1 MRIEHRP
8 FSGEKGGVPAMRFQ
22 SFLACAMENYVAYR
36 HASGRT
42 STSYVKNIIH
52 FDRYCAREYPQTKE
66 LEQEIVDQWCKQRQT
81 ECTNSCISRIY
92 PIISFLRYAKK
103 RGFVDVAIPVVPKL
117 SPRTYMPHP
126 FTENELV
133 AFFNTCD
140 TLHTR
145 NGING
150 DIRKITVPVFFRLL
164 YSSGMRTTEVRLL
177 RNEDVNLENGV
188 VNIKF
193 SKGFNQHFI
202 VLHDSMLE
210 LMKVYDSAIS
220 KLVPD
225 RTYFFPID
233 ANKGFS
239 DRWITYFFRK
249 LWSQSSKAYAT
260 AYELRHNYAIENI
273 NNWVGEGLGEHMK
286 LLALSKSMGHSDM
299 ESTKY
304 YYSLVPRLSDIM
316 SRVTNDTFNEII
328 PNIINDEES
337 K

>member
-1 MRIEHRP
+1 
-8 FSGEKGGVPAMRFQ
+8 MRFQ
-22 SFLACAMENYVAYR
+22 SFLSSIMESYVAYR
-36 HASGRT
+36 NSSGRT

-52 FDRYCAREYPQTKE
+52 FDSHCAREYPQAKE
-66 LEQEIVDQWCKQRQT
+66 LEQEMVDRWCKQRQT

-103 RGFVDVAIPVVPKL
+103 RGLVNVAIPTAPKL
-117 SPRTYMPHP
+117 TPRTYIPHS

-133 AFFNTCD
+133 SFFNACD
-140 TLHTR
+140 TLHIR
-145 NGING
+145 NGMNG

-177 RNEDVNLENGV
+177 RTEDVNLENGV
-188 VNIKF
+188 INIRF
-193 SKGFNQHFI
+193 SKGFNHHFT

-210 LMKVYDSAIS
+210 LMRVYDSAIS
-220 KLVPD
+220 KLVPN
-225 RTYFFPID
+225 RVYFFPRN
-233 ANKGFS
+233 ASKGFS
-239 DRWITYFFRK
+239 DQWIRYFFRI
-249 LWSQSSKAYAT
+249 LWDQNNNIYAT

-273 NNWVGEGLGEHMK
+273 NGWIGEGLGGHMK

-304 YYSLVPRLSDIM
+304 YYSLVPGLSDIM
-316 SRVTNDTFNEII
+316 EQVTNDTFNEII
-328 PNIINDEES
+328 PNIINNEES

>member
-1 MRIEHRP
+1 
-8 FSGEKGGVPAMRFQ
+8 MRFQ
-22 SFLACAMENYVAYR
+22 SFLSSIMESYVVYR
-36 HASGRT
+36 NASGRT

-52 FDRYCAREYPQTKE
+52 FDHYCAREYPQAE
-66 LEQEIVDQWCKQRQT
+66 ILEQEMVDQWCKQRQT

-92 PIISFLRYAKK
+92 PIINFLRYAKK
-103 RGFVDVAIPVVPKL
+103 RGLVDVAIPAVPKL
-117 SPRTYMPHP
+117 TPRTYIPHP

-133 AFFNTCD
+133 SFFNACD
-140 TLHTR
+140 TLLVR
-145 NGING
+145 KGMNG

-188 VNIKF
+188 VNIRF

>member
-1 MRIEHRP
+1 
-8 FSGEKGGVPAMRFQ
+8 MRFQ
-22 SFLACAMENYVAYR
+22 SFLSSIMESYVVYR
-36 HASGRT
+36 NASGRT

-52 FDRYCAREYPQTKE
+52 FDHYCAREYPQAE
-66 LEQEIVDQWCKQRQT
+66 ILEQKMVDQWCKQRQT

-103 RGFVDVAIPVVPKL
+103 RGLIDVAIPAAPKL
-117 SPRTYMPHP
+117 TPRTYIPHP

-133 AFFNTCD
+133 SFFNACD
-140 TLHTR
+140 TLR
-145 NGING
+145 VRKGING

-177 RNEDVNLENGV
+177 RTEDVNLENGV
-188 VNIKF
+188 INIRF
-193 SKGFNQHFI
+193 SKGFNQHFT
-202 VLHDSMLE
+202 VLHGSMLE
-210 LMKVYDSAIS
+210 LMRVYDSAIS
-220 KLVPD
+220 KLVPN
-225 RTYFFPID
+225 RVYFFPKNAD
-233 ANKGFS
+233 KGFS
-239 DRWITYFFRK
+239 DQWIRYFFRI
-249 LWSQSSKAYAT
+249 LWDQNNTIYAT

-273 NNWVGEGLGEHMK
+273 NGWIGRGLGEHMK

-316 SRVTNDTFNEII
+316 GQVTNDTFNEII
-328 PNIINDEES
+328 PNITNNEEG

>member
-1 MRIEHRP
+1 M
-8 FSGEKGGVPAMRFQ
+8 KFQ
-22 SFLACAMENYVAYR
+22 SFLSSVIESYVAYR
-36 HASGRT
+36 NASGRT
-42 STSYVKNIIH
+42 STSYIKNIIH
-52 FDRYCAREYPQTKE
+52 FDHHCAKEYPQAEE
-66 LEQEIVDQWCKQRQT
+66 LEQEMVDQWCKQRQT

-92 PIISFLRYAKK
+92 PIINFLRYAKK
-103 RGFVDVAIPVVPKL
+103 RGLVDVTIPAAPKL
-117 SPRTYMPHP
+117 TPRTYIPHP
-126 FTENELV
+126 FTENELIS
-133 AFFNTCD
+133 FFNACD

-145 NGING
+145 NGMNG

-177 RNEDVNLENGV
+177 RTEDVNLENGV
-188 VNIKF
+188 INIRF
-193 SKGFNQHFI
+193 SKGFNQHFT
-202 VLHDSMLE
+202 VLHDSMLK

-225 RTYFFPID
+225 RIYFFSVNL
-233 ANKGFS
+233 NKGIS

-249 LWSQSSKAYAT
+249 LWDRSNNTYAT

-273 NNWVGEGLGEHMK
+273 NGWIGEGLGGHMR

-304 YYSLVPRLSDIM
+304 YYSLVPGLSDIM
-316 SRVTNDTFNEII
+316 RQVTNEQFNEII
-328 PNIINDEES
+328 PNIIYNEKS

>member
-1 MRIEHRP
+1 M
-8 FSGEKGGVPAMRFQ
+8 KFQ
-22 SFLACAMENYVAYR
+22 SFLSSIIESYVAYR
-36 HASGRT
+36 NASGRT
-42 STSYVKNIIH
+42 STSYIKNIIH
-52 FDRYCAREYPQTKE
+52 FDHHCAKEYPQAEE
-66 LEQEIVDQWCKQRQT
+66 LEQEMVDQWCKQRQT

-92 PIISFLRYAKK
+92 PIINFLRYAKK
-103 RGFVDVAIPVVPKL
+103 RGLVDVTIPAAPKL
-117 SPRTYMPHP
+117 TPRTYIPHP
-126 FTENELV
+126 FTENELIS
-133 AFFNTCD
+133 FFNACD

-145 NGING
+145 NGMNG

-177 RNEDVNLENGV
+177 RTEDVNLENGV
-188 VNIKF
+188 INIRF
-193 SKGFNQHFI
+193 SKGFNQHFT
-202 VLHDSMLE
+202 VLHDSMLK

-225 RTYFFPID
+225 RIYFFSVNL
-233 ANKGFS
+233 NKGIS

-249 LWSQSSKAYAT
+249 LWDRSNNTYAT

-273 NNWVGEGLGEHMK
+273 NGWIGEGLGGHMR

-304 YYSLVPRLSDIM
+304 YYSLVPGLSDIM
-316 SRVTNDTFNEII
+316 RQVTNEQFNEII
-328 PNIINDEES
+328 PNIIYNEKS

>member
-1 MRIEHRP
+1 M
-8 FSGEKGGVPAMRFQ
+8 KFQ
-22 SFLACAMENYVAYR
+22 SFLSSIIESYVAYR
-36 HASGRT
+36 NASGRT
-42 STSYVKNIIH
+42 STSYIKNIIH
-52 FDRYCAREYPQTKE
+52 FDHHCAKEYPQAEE
-66 LEQEIVDQWCKQRQT
+66 LEQEMVDQWCKQRQT

-92 PIISFLRYAKK
+92 PIINFLRYAKK
-103 RGFVDVAIPVVPKL
+103 RGLVDVTIPAAPKL
-117 SPRTYMPHP
+117 TPRTYIPHP
-126 FTENELV
+126 FTENELIS
-133 AFFNTCD
+133 FFNACD

-145 NGING
+145 NGMNG

-177 RNEDVNLENGV
+177 RTEDVNLESGV
-188 VNIKF
+188 INIRF
-193 SKGFNQHFI
+193 SKGFNQHFT
-202 VLHDSMLE
+202 VLHDSMLK

-225 RTYFFPID
+225 RIYFFPVNI
-233 ANKGFS
+233 NKGIS

-249 LWSQSSKAYAT
+249 LWDQSNNAYAT

-273 NNWVGEGLGEHMK
+273 NGWIGEGLSGHMR

-304 YYSLVPRLSDIM
+304 YYSLVPGLSDIM
-316 SRVTNDTFNEII
+316 RQVTNDQFNEII
-328 PNIINDEES
+328 PNIIYNEES